1 MYFIVDA
8 LDECEKGLK
17 DLIRLISTSLSLSN
31 NVRWLVSGHPEVD
44 VLSKLKN
51 SNGCRIVHLKTPGLG
66 GPVDAYI
73 GHKLSTL
80 GDRKGYTEEILA
92 NVSNQIRQRAEH
104 IFLWVALVFKQLE
117 KVHGQYAFKAIKSM
131 PPGLQE
137 LYDHIVTKV
146 EKVDFIDPLDC
157 KKALLLLHI
166 ADLPSPSLSLSRA

>member
-1 MYFIVDA
+1 MSRVFKKMLKDARPVYFIVDA

-51 SNGCRIVHLKTPGLG
+51 SNGCRIVHLKSPGLG

-80 GDRKGYTEEILA
+80 GDKERVYRGDFGQCLK
-92 NVSNQIRQRAEH
+92 SNSSA
-104 IFLWVALVFKQLE
+104 
-117 KVHGQYAFKAIKSM
+117 
-131 PPGLQE
+131 
-137 LYDHIVTKV
+137 
-146 EKVDFIDPLDC
+146 
-157 KKALLLLHI
+157 
-166 ADLPSPSLSLSRA
+166 SRAYFSLRCSRI